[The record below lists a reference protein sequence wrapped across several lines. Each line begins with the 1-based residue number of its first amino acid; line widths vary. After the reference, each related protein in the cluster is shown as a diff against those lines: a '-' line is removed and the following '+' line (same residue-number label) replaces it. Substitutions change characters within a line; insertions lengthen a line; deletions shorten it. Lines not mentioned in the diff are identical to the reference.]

1 MWNLWTKIGNKS
13 DLKFAW
19 SYKGRQSTQTIS
31 DVTHLALKDLEAK
44 STFGIPSFFHTLTIV
59 VEVACLQ
66 NFTYGA
72 ITQKENWLFRNHD
85 QMEAMSMQKEKSLV
99 FLNFTFR
106 HIFSQEFYWFF
117 LLQIPEMESQPNP
130 GPKIPQEDLDE
141 EVQFIILWKH
151 DVMYISDTNPNEYT
165 GRVLGV
171 GFPYSVL

>member
-1 MWNLWTKIGNKS
+1 
-13 DLKFAW
+13 
-19 SYKGRQSTQTIS
+19 
-31 DVTHLALKDLEAK
+31 
-44 STFGIPSFFHTLTIV
+44 
-59 VEVACLQ
+59 
-66 NFTYGA
+66 
-72 ITQKENWLFRNHD
+72 
-85 QMEAMSMQKEKSLV
+85 MEAMSMQKEKKSLV

-106 HIFSQEFYWFF
+106 HIFAGVLLIF
-117 LLQIPEMESQPNP
+117 LLQIPEMDSQPNP